1 MSIEVKICGINAPAA
16 LAAAVEGGA
25 DYVGFVFYPPSPR
38 AVTPAAA
45 AALAAAAP
53 ARLRKVALVVDAD
66 DALLQEIL
74 DAAPIDLLQLHGSES
89 VERVAAVRA
98 RFGVPVMKVLRVAG
112 AGDVAAAAAYEPVA
126 DRLLFDAKPPRDMT
140 GALPGGNALAFD
152 WQLLAGRTWALPWM
166 LSGGLNADNVAEA
179 LRVSGARAVDV
190 SSGVEDRPGVKN
202 PDKIRAFIAAAK
214 RFSRAAGTD
223 R

>member
-53 ARLRKVALVVDAD
+53 ARLPKVALVVDAD
-66 DALLQEIL
+66 DARLQEIL

-126 DRLLFDAKPPRDMT
+126 DRLLFDAKPPTDMT

-214 RFSRAAGTD
+214 RFGRTAGTD

>member
-1 MSIEVKICGINAPAA
+1 MSIEVKICGINAPIA
-16 LAAAVEGGA
+16 LAAAAESGA

-38 AVTPAAA
+38 AISPATA

-53 ARLRKVALVVDAD
+53 AGLRKVALVVDAD
-66 DALLQEIL
+66 DARLQEIL
-74 DAAPIDLLQLHGSES
+74 DTAPIDLLQLHGSES
-89 VERVAAVRA
+89 VARVAAIRA
-98 RFGVPVMKVLRVAG
+98 GFGVPVMKVLRVAS
-112 AGDVAAAAAYEPVA
+112 AEDVAAAAAYEPVA
-126 DRLLFDAKPPRDMT
+126 DRLLFDAKPPRDMK
-140 GALPGGNALAFD
+140 GALPGGNALVFD
-152 WQLLAGRTWALPWM
+152 WQLLAGRTWSLPWM

-179 LRVSGARAVDV
+179 LRISGARAVDV

-214 RFSRAAGTD
+214 AAG